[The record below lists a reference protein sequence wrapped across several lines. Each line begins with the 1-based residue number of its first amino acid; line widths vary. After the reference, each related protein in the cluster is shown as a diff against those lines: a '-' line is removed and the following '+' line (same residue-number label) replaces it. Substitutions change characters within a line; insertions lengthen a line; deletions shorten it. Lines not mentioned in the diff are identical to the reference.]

1 MRHTAGTSSIRTRV
15 NPPLL
20 ARRGSPPEGQFL
32 EGPTGLPYSLQLNI
46 GVQHEIKPGTVVS
59 VDYIYNHGV
68 GLPILV
74 KDMGGRRDGEFPT
87 PIHGTTPSS

>member
-1 MRHTAGTSSIRTRV
+1 
-15 NPPLL
+15 
-20 ARRGSPPEGQFL
+20 
-32 EGPTGLPYSLQLNI
+32 
-46 GVQHEIKPGTVVS
+46 VS